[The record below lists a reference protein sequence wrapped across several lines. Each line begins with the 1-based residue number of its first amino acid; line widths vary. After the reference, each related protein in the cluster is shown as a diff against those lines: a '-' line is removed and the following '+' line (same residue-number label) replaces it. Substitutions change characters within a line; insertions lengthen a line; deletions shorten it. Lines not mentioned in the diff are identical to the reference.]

1 MLTKIHALLVGIC
14 MAAME
19 KYISLKPK
27 SRNLR
32 LSSSDTTRNVPKMW
46 INLQKEVTVCPCL
59 LCNS

>member
-32 LSSSDTTRNVPKMW
+32 LSSSDTTRNIPKMW
-46 INLQKEVTVCPCL
+46 INL
-59 LCNS
+59 